1 MLKVIS
7 KNIIGIEA
15 ADVSNFLING
25 FCLTWGDNCWDA
37 TSIPQTQTD
46 RWVGWL
52 VLAPLYF
59 IFLYSVLAEKC
70 KMRERAYL
78 LEKRSNKFDE

>member
-25 FCLTWGDNCWDA
+25 FRLTWGDNCRDA
-37 TSIPQTQTD
+37 TSTPQTPTD
-46 RWVGWL
+46 RWVGLL
-52 VLAPLYF
+52 VGIRF
-59 IFLYSVLAEKC
+59 SIFLYSVLAEKC

>member
-37 TSIPQTQTD
+37 TSIPQTQAD
-46 RWVGWL
+46 RWLGWL
-52 VLAPLYF
+52 VGF
-59 IFLYSVLAEKC
+59 SSSIFLYSVLAEKC

-78 LEKRSNKFDE
+78 LEKEI

>member
-37 TSIPQTQTD
+37 TSTPQTQTD

-52 VLAPLYF
+52 VGF
-59 IFLYSVLAEKC
+59 SFSIFLYSVLAEKC

-78 LEKRSNKFDE
+78 LEKEI

>member
-25 FCLTWGDNCWDA
+25 FCLTWGDNCSDA

-46 RWVGWL
+46 RWVGWM

-59 IFLYSVLAEKC
+59 YILCWQRSVK
-70 KMRERAYL
+70 
-78 LEKRSNKFDE
+78 

>member
-52 VLAPLYF
+52 VLAPLAPLYF

-78 LEKRSNKFDE
+78 LEKEI